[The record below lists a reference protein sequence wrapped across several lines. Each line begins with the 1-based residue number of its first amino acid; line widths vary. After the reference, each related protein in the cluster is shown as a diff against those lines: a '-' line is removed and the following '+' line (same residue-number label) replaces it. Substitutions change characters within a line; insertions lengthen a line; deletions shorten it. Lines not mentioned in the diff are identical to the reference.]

1 LATSPAVVYPL
12 WPLLVV
18 LDSYN
23 KRDFQMLKRLAL
35 IIAMLLIPAL
45 AKADSYVAVALSP
58 AVFEVGDQGQGQII
72 SMTFTWDTTS
82 QVIFDVTMTGTGI
95 WQGVEQLPSAA
106 GFNPSVWSFSNKE
119 GDIYQ
124 IDYLDHNLPAS
135 TRLSSTP
142 GTYLL
147 DLFYFCSQCSNA
159 FSQDEGSVGLN
170 GGLPTATVTSLG
182 DGDHDGDDP
191 ISTPEPGSLV
201 LLDVGV
207 AALALA
213 FSLQKPL
220 AWQTPYFSRRRA

>member
-1 LATSPAVVYPL
+1 
-12 WPLLVV
+12 
-18 LDSYN
+18 
-23 KRDFQMLKRLAL
+23 MLKRLAL
-35 IIAMLLIPAL
+35 IIAILLIPAL
-45 AKADSYVAVALSP
+45 AKADSYVAVVLSP
-58 AVFEVGDQGQGQII
+58 AVFEVGDQGQGQVI

-82 QVIFDVTMTGTGI
+82 QVITDVTMTGTGI

-106 GFNPSVWSFSNKE
+106 GFTPSPVWSFTNKE

-124 IDYLDHNLPAS
+124 IDYLDHNFPAS

-147 DLFYFCSQCSNA
+147 DLFYFCSQCSPE

-191 ISTPEPGSLV
+191 VSTPEPSSLIS
-201 LLDVGV
+201 LLAGLVTLT
-207 AALALA
+207 LAVYA
-213 FSLQKPL
+213 MRMSSIPL
-220 AWQTPYFSRRRA
+220 SYFSRLRA

>member
-1 LATSPAVVYPL
+1 
-12 WPLLVV
+12 
-18 LDSYN
+18 
-23 KRDFQMLKRLAL
+23 MLKRLAL

-45 AKADSYVAVALSP
+45 AKADSYVAVVLSP

-82 QVIFDVTMTGTGI
+82 QVISDVTMTGTGI

-106 GFNPSVWSFSNKE
+106 GFTPSPVWSFTNKE

-124 IDYLDHNLPAS
+124 IDYLDHAFPQS
-135 TRLSSTP
+135 TWLSSKP

-201 LLDVGV
+201 LLGVGV

-220 AWQTPYFSRRRA
+220 AWQPQYFSRRRA